1 MININNTVL
10 VNEHNFE
17 EILDRAVQ
25 LCPYTEPRQE
35 NIPYLSADSLD
46 LQSPI
51 NLGGHNNFNKTPIH
65 DLNFEQE

>member
-25 LCPYTEPRQE
+25 LCPYNEPRQE
-35 NIPYLSADSLD
+35 NFPYLSADSLD

-65 DLNFEQE
+65 DLNFDQE

>member
-10 VNEHNFE
+10 VNERNFE

-25 LCPYTEPRQE
+25 LCPYNEPRQE

-46 LQSPI
+46 L
-51 NLGGHNNFNKTPIH
+51 
-65 DLNFEQE
+65 